1 MAVKSKKSGLSQK
14 VMKVMM
20 LFTGMQFFTILC
32 SIIKTKLVALWL
44 SADGVGLF
52 GILNT
57 TIDTTATL
65 TDMGLRQSAVRD
77 VAQNSQK
84 PSLLARTAEVVR
96 RWSRLTGAFGAV
108 VLCALAVPLS
118 QWFFASYDRW
128 WMFALVSLSMLLNAI
143 TGGEQALLQGSQRL
157 KVLLRATVWGSAA
170 GLILSIPLYRWC
182 GLTGVVWSV
191 IIYSAAG
198 LAAVLYH
205 QQRTPIHSSTPQ
217 LINSSSHLS
226 SREVS
231 HLSSREVWNE
241 GKGFMKLGL
250 WMAVAAFV
258 TNMAH
263 MIFLAFLSRQA
274 SLAEVGYYQG
284 GVTLVVRYMGL
295 IFTAMGMEF
304 YPRLAANAFSKKR
317 TALFVNHE
325 ATVLLTVLIPVIA
338 IFLLARQWIVLLL
351 YRPEF
356 MAIVP
361 FISWA
366 VLSCIFKASSW
377 CMAYVMLACGDGKIY
392 LITEATD
399 ACVGLL
405 LCIGAYSCVGL
416 QGVGIA
422 YILWYLLYT
431 VIVGCVFRFRYK
443 MRLRPSVVFLAL
455 LAFAL
460 GMASLLSMDRLP
472 APWNYIF
479 PACIALAS
487 IPFVVRIWK
496 K

>member
-226 SREVS
+226 SREV
-231 HLSSREVWNE
+231 WNE

-377 CMAYVMLACGDGKIY
+377 CMAYVMLARGDGKIY

-460 GMASLLSMDRLP
+460 GMASLFSMDRLP
-472 APWNYIF
+472 MPWNYIL
-479 PACIALAS
+479 PACIALVS
-487 IPFVVRIWK
+487 LPFVVRIWK

>member
-226 SREVS
+226 SREV
-231 HLSSREVWNE
+231 WNE

-258 TNMAH
+258 TNMTH
-263 MIFLAFLSRQA
+263 MVFLAFLSRQA

-366 VLSCIFKASSW
+366 VLSCVFKASSW
-377 CMAYVMLACGDGKIY
+377 CMAYVMLARGDGKIY

-443 MRLRPSVVFLAL
+443 MRLRASVVFLAL

>member
-226 SREVS
+226 SS

-263 MIFLAFLSRQA
+263 MVFLAFLSRQA

-366 VLSCIFKASSW
+366 VLSCVFKASSW
-377 CMAYVMLACGDGKIY
+377 CMAYVMLARGDGKIY

-443 MRLRPSVVFLAL
+443 MRLRASVVFLAL

>member
-226 SREVS
+226 SREV
-231 HLSSREVWNE
+231 WNE

-405 LCIGAYSCVGL
+405 LCIGTYSAIGL
-416 QGVGIA
+416 EGVGIA

-443 MRLRPSVVFLAL
+443 MRLRASVVFLAL

>member
-157 KVLLRATVWGSAA
+157 KDLLRATVWGSAA

-198 LAAVLYH
+198 LVAVLYH
-205 QQRTPIHSSTPQ
+205 RLRTPHSSTHP
-217 LINSSSHLS
+217 LFHSSTHPPINSSS
-226 SREVS
+226 R
-231 HLSSREVWNE
+231 LSSREVWNE

-258 TNMAH
+258 TNMTH
-263 MIFLAFLSRQA
+263 MIFLAFLSRKA

-295 IFTAMGMEF
+295 IFTAMSMEF

-356 MAIVP
+356 MAMIP

-366 VLSCIFKASSW
+366 VLSCVFKASSW
-377 CMAYVMLACGDGKIY
+377 CMAYVMLARGDGKIY
-392 LITEATD
+392 LITEASD
-399 ACVGLL
+399 ACFGLL
-405 LCIGAYSCVGL
+405 LCIGAYSYIGL
-416 QGVGIA
+416 EGVGIA

-460 GMASLLSMDRLP
+460 GMASLFSMDRLP
-472 APWNYIF
+472 MPWNYIL

-487 IPFVVRIWK
+487 LPFVVRIWEK
-496 K
+496 

>member
-226 SREVS
+226 SREV
-231 HLSSREVWNE
+231 WNE

-263 MIFLAFLSRQA
+263 MVFLAFLSRQA

-366 VLSCIFKASSW
+366 VLSCVFKASSW
-377 CMAYVMLACGDGKIY
+377 CMAYVMLARGDGKIY

-443 MRLRPSVVFLAL
+443 MRLRASVVFLAL